1 MSLFFVGSLK
11 LLGVAVPNHHWR
23 SRIRDHATNVELGSK
38 MIVSAV
44 FVKTVTVAIV
54 ATTVFVVTADMT
66 HWRRKKFSYMVG
78 V

>member
-1 MSLFFVGSLK
+1 M
-11 LLGVAVPNHHWR
+11 
-23 SRIRDHATNVELGSK
+23 IRDHATNVEQRSK

-44 FVKTVTVAIV
+44 FVKTATMAIV

-66 HWRRKKFSYMVG
+66 HWRRKRFSYMVG

>member
-1 MSLFFVGSLK
+1 
-11 LLGVAVPNHHWR
+11 
-23 SRIRDHATNVELGSK
+23 

-44 FVKTVTVAIV
+44 FVKIATMAIV

-66 HWRRKKFSYMVG
+66 HWRRKKFSYTVG